1 MLKRLFDKNKTFK
14 PKKQYK
20 KGTNRYNL
28 HKFAKSLVQVGAVPR
43 ARVGARDPRL

>member
-20 KGTNRYNL
+20 KGTTRYNL
-28 HKFAKSLVQVGAVPR
+28 HKFAKALVQVPDHW
-43 ARVGARDPRL
+43 ARFWPL